1 MTAGMDHE
9 ATPLEMRRV
18 MGQFCSGI
26 TVVSGFT
33 AEDVP
38 VGFACQSFASVSL
51 EPPLVLFCV
60 ATTSRSWPLIR
71 DSGRFA
77 VNVLA
82 EGQQDVCATFGRPGR
97 DKFAELAWQPTP
109 WGPSVDGVLATV
121 LCDVHDVHGA
131 GDHDIVV
138 GRVRQLWTADRGGSA
153 GGPLLYFRGRYG
165 IDDSAEDL
173 GLWRWDTVFGFDELD
188 GVEVARAE

>member
-26 TVVSGFT
+26 TIVAGFT
-33 AEDVP
+33 DGDAP

-51 EPPLVLFCV
+51 DPPLVLFCV
-60 ATTSRSWPLIR
+60 ATTSRSWPLIQT
-71 DSGRFA
+71 SGRFA

-82 EGQQDVCATFGRPGR
+82 EEQQEVCATFGRPGR
-97 DKFAELAWQPTP
+97 DKFADLSWKRTE
-109 WGPSVDGVLATV
+109 WGPSIDGVLATV
-121 LCDVHDVHGA
+121 LCDVDAVHRA

-138 GRVRQLWTADRGGSA
+138 GRVRQLWTAADS
-153 GGPLLYFRGRYG
+153 GPLLYFRGRYG
-165 IDDSAEDL
+165 IDDPTNDL
-173 GLWRWDTVFGFDELD
+173 GLWRWEALFGFDELD
-188 GVEVARAE
+188 GVEAARAE

>member
-26 TVVSGFT
+26 TVVAGFT
-33 AEDVP
+33 ADDKP

-71 DSGRFA
+71 ESGRFA

-82 EGQQDVCATFGRPGR
+82 EDQQDVCATFGRPGT
-97 DKFAELAWQPTP
+97 DKFADLEWERTDF
-109 WGPSVDGVLATV
+109 GPSIDGVLATV
-121 LCDVHDVHGA
+121 LCDVHDVHRA

-138 GRVRQLWTADRGGSA
+138 GHVRQLWTTADH
-153 GGPLLYFRGRYG
+153 GPLLFFRGRYG
-165 IDDSAEDL
+165 IEDPTNDL
-173 GLWRWDTVFGFDELD
+173 GLWRWEALFGFDEVD
-188 GVEVARAE
+188 PVGGAVEAARAE

>member
-1 MTAGMDHE
+1 MDHE

-26 TVVSGFT
+26 TVVAGFSG
-33 AEDVP
+33 DDP

-60 ATTSRSWPLIR
+60 ATTSRSWPLIQS
-71 DSGRFA
+71 SGRFA

-82 EGQQDVCATFGRPGR
+82 ADQQDVCATFGRPGQE
-97 DKFAELAWQPTP
+97 KFAGLSWQRTP
-109 WGPSVDGVLATV
+109 WGPSLDGVLATV
-121 LCDVHDVHGA
+121 LCDVHDVHRA

-138 GRVRQLWTADRGGSA
+138 GRVRQLWTSGDS
-153 GGPLLYFRGRYG
+153 GPLLYFRGRYG
-165 IDDSAEDL
+165 IDEPDEV
-173 GLWRWDTVFGFDELD
+173 GLWRWEALFGFDGMD
-188 GVEVARAE
+188 DVEAIRAE